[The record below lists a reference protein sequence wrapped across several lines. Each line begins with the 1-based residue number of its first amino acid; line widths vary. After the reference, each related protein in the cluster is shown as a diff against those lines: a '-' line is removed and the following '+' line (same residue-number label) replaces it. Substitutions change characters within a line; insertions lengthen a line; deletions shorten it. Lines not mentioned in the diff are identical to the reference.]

1 METVEDIMYLRKMC
15 KDGGLAYRNT
25 ESDQTAEDH

>member
-15 KDGGLAYRNT
+15 EDGGLAYRNM
-25 ESDQTAEDH
+25 ELDQAAKDH